1 MKEIIK
7 ASVAGYSFT
16 FEKEAYDFLETYLA
30 DIEKHFSGKE
40 DGKEIIADIEE
51 RMSELLRLDI
61 GDTDRVVSLADV
73 KHLVEIMGKPADI
86 DDEESRSARSESAN
100 DETKGESP
108 KNESPFHRKRIYRD
122 EDSAVLGGVL
132 SGMANYFQIDK
143 FLVRI
148 IFVLLVVI
156 GHKFVDEIGGFLIL
170 AYFVMWAV
178 VPKAKTIQE
187 KLAMSGKDASIS
199 DIETGNKQPLIKQQ
213 YNIGSNVA
221 KALKIFLAVI
231 LFLMGAG
238 FIFSFAFGFLFP
250 SVLNLPSLNDFLQ
263 IVDFNSSDILWALG
277 LVSVIPVV
285 FIVYVAIRLLSR
297 FKKKDGLVLGVMF
310 TVWVIICFY
319 LATLG
324 VKYATNYK
332 QFAKETKDYP
342 ISTPSDTVYIRLAD
356 EFKNATDMQWGRK
369 RHSNG
374 DLKQIAPDTRAWF
387 LIPHIDIEEDTT
399 LNTVQI
405 KIHKKAFAP
414 NLNLAN
420 EKVKNAVFEV
430 EQRDSLVFIK
440 PHVYSV
446 KNHWDREIFEITVV
460 HPKGKTVILD
470 DILKNSENWDIDF
483 DVN

>member
-16 FEKEAYDFLETYLA
+16 FEKEAYDYLETYLA
-30 DIEKHFSGKE
+30 EIEKHFSGKE

-51 RMSELLRLDI
+51 RMSELLRMDI

-86 DDEESRSARSESAN
+86 DDEDSKSESSK
-100 DETKGESP
+100 DETGAESQ
-108 KNESPFHRKRIYRD
+108 KNESPFYRKRIYRD
-122 EDSAVLGGVL
+122 EDSAILGGVL
-132 SGMANYFQIDK
+132 SGLSNYFQIDK

-148 IFVLLVVI
+148 IFVLAVVI

-221 KALKIFLAVI
+221 KTLKIFLAVI
-231 LFLMGAG
+231 LFLMGAA

-285 FIVYVAIRLLSR
+285 FIVYVAIRLLTR

-324 VKYATNYK
+324 LKYATNYK
-332 QFAKETKDYP
+332 QFAKETKDYL
-342 ISTPSDTVYIRLAD
+342 INTPSDTVHIRLAD

-374 DLKQIAPDTRAWF
+374 DLKQIAPDTKAWF

-414 NLNLAN
+414 NLNLAD
-420 EKVKNAVFEV
+420 EKVKNAVFTV
-430 EQRDSLVFIK
+430 EQRDSLVFLK
-440 PHVYSV
+440 PHIYSA

-460 HPKGKTVILD
+460 HPKGKTVVVD
-470 DILKNSENWDIDF
+470 DILKNSENWDVDF